1 MNKKEIGSIARIEQ
15 KLDDL
20 ADSNTEAHNA
30 ILSRLDKLNGT
41 VQEHGR
47 KLAVLDERA
56 EQQTWVNRAIYGA
69 IFVAIIITVIAS
81 YLRL

>member
-1 MNKKEIGSIARIEQ
+1 MNKTGSLARVEQ

-20 ADSNTEAHNA
+20 INSNTTAQTA
-30 ILSRLDKLNGT
+30 ILIKLDKLNGT

-47 KLAVLDERA
+47 KIAVCDERA